1 MNETISEKKLISDL
15 IGSSSG
21 INRRVVFSDGDD
33 IRLVKA
39 LDYLSEFNKSR
50 FILIG
55 SEKTIINNIREA
67 GVRNKDIYSIVD
79 PARPKKREQYSEIVM
94 ESFKKRN
101 KQITSEQLDG
111 ILLNTSYLAAIMLKS
126 DEADCAVGGSISSTE
141 ALMKAVINV
150 LGLVKGKRYLSGA
163 AFVEVPDC
171 IYGLNGRFVVAD
183 PAIIPFPTQEQLL
196 DITLST
202 YGTAK
207 AFLGDIPYVALL
219 SYSTKGS
226 ANSEEINKIR
236 NVVEMARHAQPEMI
250 IDGEMQFDAAIIPEV
265 CKIKSPESPL
275 KGKAN
280 VLIFPDLNAANISYK
295 IFQRIGK
302 ATLCGTIIQGAAKP
316 FNDLSRG
323 CLVEDIVALIAMTLL
338 QTKGMEDSSLI

>member
-1 MNETISEKKLISDL
+1 MNEDITEKRLISDL
-15 IGSSSG
+15 IKTSSS
-21 INRRVVFSDGDD
+21 IEKRIVFSDGDD

-39 LDYLSEFNKSR
+39 LDYLKDFNKSQ

-55 SEKTIINNIREA
+55 NEKKIADNIKESQ
-67 GVRNKDIYSIVD
+67 VKNKDIYNIID
-79 PARPKKREQYSEIVM
+79 PAKSNKKEEHCEIVIN
-94 ESFKKRN
+94 SFKKRN
-101 KQITSEQLDG
+101 KDITPGEIDE
-111 ILLNTSYLAAIMLKS
+111 ILLNTSYLAAIMLKN

-150 LGLVKGKRYLSGA
+150 LGLVKGKKYLSGA
-163 AFVEVPDC
+163 AFIEVPEC
-171 IYGLNGRFVVAD
+171 IYGLNGRFVIAD
-183 PAIIPFPTQEQLL
+183 PAIIPHPTQEQLL

-202 YGTAK
+202 YETAK
-207 AFLGDIPYVALL
+207 AFLGEIPYVALL

-236 NVVEMARHAQPEMI
+236 NVVEMARQIKPEII
-250 IDGEMQFDAAIIPEV
+250 IDGEMQFDAAIVPEV
-265 CKIKSPESPL
+265 CQIKAPQSPL
-275 KGKAN
+275 KGRSN

-295 IFQRIGK
+295 IFQRIGN
-302 ATLCGTIIQGAAKP
+302 ATVCGTIVQGALKP

-323 CLVEDIVALIAMTLL
+323 CLVKDIIALITMTLL